1 MASYYFSA
9 PVQNNQ
15 ALFISALSDFEIE
28 LSGEVLD
35 DASGYFLYQRS
46 YDSPDRP
53 ITVLARL
60 HSEEAAFQMS
70 QILSLA

>member
-1 MASYYFSA
+1 MANYYFSA

-28 LSGEVLD
+28 MSGEIIE

-60 HSEEAAFQMS
+60 HSEEAAFTMS
-70 QILSLA
+70 QMLNLA

>member
-15 ALFISALSDFEIE
+15 ALYISALSDFEIE
-28 LSGEVLD
+28 LSGETVD

-46 YDSPDRP
+46 FDTPERP
-53 ITVLARL
+53 ITVLARIQ
-60 HSEEAAFQMS
+60 SEEAAFAMS
-70 QILSLA
+70 ELLNLA